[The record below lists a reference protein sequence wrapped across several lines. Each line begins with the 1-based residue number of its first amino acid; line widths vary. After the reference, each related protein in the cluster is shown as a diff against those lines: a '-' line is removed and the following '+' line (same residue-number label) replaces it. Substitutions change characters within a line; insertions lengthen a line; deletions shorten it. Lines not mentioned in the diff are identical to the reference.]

1 MYKNRK
7 ESGEKLVGYL
17 EKYKD
22 ENAVLL
28 AIPRG
33 GVPVA
38 FEVSKKLGLPL
49 DVIIVKKIG
58 HPNNPEYAVGAASVN
73 SAYINPQNIRGVT
86 ESYLEEEKNK
96 KQLEAKKIYNEL
108 RGEKNPIDL
117 KGKIAIIVDDGVA
130 TGSTIKMAI
139 TVAKN
144 LGAKRVVV
152 AVPVGSP
159 SAISMLRNEAD
170 EVICPLQPTMF
181 HAIGQFYEDFSQV
194 PTEKAKEMLL
204 KIE

>member
-117 KGKIAIIVDDGVA
+117 NGKIAIIVDDGVA

>member
-7 ESGEKLVGYL
+7 EAGEKLVSKL
-17 EKYKD
+17 EKYRNED
-22 ENAVLL
+22 AVLL

-38 FEVSKKLGLPL
+38 YELSKKLGLPL
-49 DVIIVKKIG
+49 DVIIIKKIG

-73 SAYINPQNIRGVT
+73 SSYINPQNIRGVT
-86 ESYLEEEKNK
+86 ESYLEDEKKK
-96 KQLEAKKIYNEL
+96 KQSEAKEIYSEL

-117 KGKIAIIVDDGVA
+117 QGKISIIVDDGVA

-139 TVAKN
+139 IVAKK
-144 LGAKRVVV
+144 LGADKVVV

-170 EVICPLQPTMF
+170 EVICPLQPSMF

-194 PTEKAKEMLL
+194 PTVVAKEMLL
-204 KIE
+204 DIE

>member
-1 MYKNRK
+1 MYENRK

>member
-7 ESGEKLVGYL
+7 EAGEKLVSHL
-17 EKYKD
+17 EKYRN

-38 FEVSKKLGLPL
+38 YELSKKLGLPL
-49 DVIIVKKIG
+49 DIIIIKKIG
-58 HPNNPEYAVGAASVN
+58 HPNNPEYAVGAVSVN
-73 SAYINPQNIRGVT
+73 SSYINPHNILGVT
-86 ESYLEEEKNK
+86 ESYLEDEKK
-96 KQLEAKKIYNEL
+96 RKQSEAKKTYSEL

-117 KGKIAIIVDDGVA
+117 QGKIAIIVDDGVA

-139 TVAKN
+139 TVTKN
-144 LGAKRVVV
+144 LGADKVVV

-159 SAISMLRNEAD
+159 NAVSMLRNEAD
-170 EVICPLQPTMF
+170 EVICPLQPSKF

-194 PTEKAKEMLL
+194 PTIVAKEMLL
-204 KIE
+204 EIA

>member
-7 ESGEKLVGYL
+7 EAGEKLIEYL
-17 EKYKD
+17 EKYAGED
-22 ENAVLL
+22 TVLL

-38 FEVSKKLGLPL
+38 YEVAKKLELPL

-86 ESYLEEEKNK
+86 EKYLEEEKKK
-96 KQLEAKKIYNEL
+96 KQMEAKKSYNEL

-117 KGKIAIIVDDGVA
+117 SGKTAIIVDDGVA

-181 HAIGQFYEDFSQV
+181 QAIGQFYEDFSQV
-194 PTEKAKEMLL
+194 PTKEAKEMLL

>member
-117 KGKIAIIVDDGVA
+117 NGKITIIVDDGVA